1 LCHEF
6 NELVIVGLAVVFG
19 VMTLGRLN
27 IYQPHLG
34 RDNAQLLSLEAAND
48 LANETTL
55 HAVGL
60 HNEEGSIHDEA
71 I

>member
-1 LCHEF
+1 
-6 NELVIVGLAVVFG
+6 
-19 VMTLGRLN
+19 
-27 IYQPHLG
+27 
-34 RDNAQLLSLEAAND
+34 LLSLEAAND